1 MPIIVLKTSIN
12 ASLEKCF
19 DLSRS
24 IDLHMESMKS
34 SDEKAIN
41 GRLTGLIELG
51 EQVTWQAKHF
61 GLSFKMTSQIT
72 AMAKPAYFI
81 DEMINGPFKKLHHKH
96 QFISLNSQTEMT
108 DIFEFE
114 SPFYLLGW
122 LADFLFLKCYMRKL
136 LTQRNNMI
144 KLIAEQP

>member
-1 MPIIVLKTSIN
+1 MPTIILKTTIN
-12 ASLEKCF
+12 APIEKCF

-24 IDLHMESMKS
+24 IDLHLESMKN

-61 GLSFKMTSQIT
+61 YLSFKMTSQIT
-72 AMAKPAYFI
+72 AMAKPGYFI

-96 QFISLNSQTEMT
+96 QFIFLNTQTEMT
-108 DIFEFE
+108 DIFEFK
-114 SPFYLLGW
+114 SPFYLFGW
-122 LADFLFLKCYMRKL
+122 LVDFLFLKRYMRKL
-136 LTQRNNMI
+136 LTERNNII
-144 KLIAEQP
+144 KLVAEQS